1 MWPVGKMM
9 PRFTTFEAVPHVVP
23 LCYGLLT
30 GPSALTPNTVEPT
43 STPWSPPPPPRR
55 AHGGFPHNRSLLLG
69 HDEVVGDAA
78 RREDDAQAHNL
89 LLTVFSRKIRALPPS
104 PRIQSS

>member
-30 GPSALTPNTVEPT
+30 GPAALTPNTVEPT
-43 STPWSPPPPPRR
+43 SIPWSPPPPP
-55 AHGGFPHNRSLLLG
+55 AGPWGVSTQQKPTSG
-69 HDEVVGDAA
+69 
-78 RREDDAQAHNL
+78 
-89 LLTVFSRKIRALPPS
+89 P
-104 PRIQSS
+104 